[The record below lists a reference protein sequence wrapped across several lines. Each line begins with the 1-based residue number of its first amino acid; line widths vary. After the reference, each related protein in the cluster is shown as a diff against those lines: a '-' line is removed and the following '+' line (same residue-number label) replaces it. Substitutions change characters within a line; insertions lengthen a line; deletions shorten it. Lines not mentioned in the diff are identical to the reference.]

1 MHVLIPPAINI
12 PKQNLRNGTLHW
24 LSRTH
29 SQTHLSGNHSS
40 SNRAENCRKL
50 HSKTNWAVTN
60 ACKALEIP
68 IPVTRPQSI
77 KCQGPAA
84 TERSPGCVLPLSQVG
99 AMHVALVLPPSQQ
112 QELPPDRIIL
122 CTWMLPAGMWFPQRV
137 PWSNGVPAGF
147 LSVCCKNIAHCD
159 SEVFAYIHQGFPVLC
174 SLLVSP
180 LRRDGRLK
188 VTLNFLLC
196 NY

>member
-1 MHVLIPPAINI
+1 MHVLTPPAINI
-12 PKQNLRNGTLHW
+12 PKQNLRNGTLLW

-68 IPVTRPQSI
+68 IPVTRPRGI
-77 KCQGPAA
+77 KCRGPAA
-84 TERSPGCVLPLSQVG
+84 TEPSPACTPPLSQVG
-99 AMHVALVLPPSQQ
+99 AMHVVLVLPPPLQ

-122 CTWMLPAGMWFPQRV
+122 CTWMLPAGTCFLHGV
-137 PWSNGVPAGF
+137 PRSNGVHAE
-147 LSVCCKNIAHCD
+147 LSLSAVKTLHTAIQKFVHI
-159 SEVFAYIHQGFPVLC
+159 YIK
-174 SLLVSP
+174 VSQ
-180 LRRDGRLK
+180 
-188 VTLNFLLC
+188 F
-196 NY
+196 